1 MAGSAVLP
9 RLREKGVLHVLPAT
23 DPAFVEH
30 PLRSAVIGVLAYNE
44 DPSIELCLRAI
55 LAETDGTATVRSV
68 VVVASGCTDLTEVIV
83 RRVAA
88 EDRRVRLIIEPQ
100 RSGKA
105 AAINLLLRESSA
117 PIVVLVGGDVVF
129 TPGSLVRLLE
139 PFSDPRVGMTGA
151 RPVPTNARAG
161 FVGNAVHVLWGLHHE
176 VSLVSPKLGEA
187 VAFRRVM
194 RAIDRST
201 LVDEA
206 FMEHVISSRGMQL
219 RYVPQ
224 SVVRNHGAETVRD
237 YLAQRVRVCTGHQ
250 DLTARTGYHVSSMHF
265 ASPARAAWR
274 LWRQGE
280 KPKYILF
287 TVALEAIARLQARV
301 AGLGGRIESNG
312 IWHPIKSSKRVLA
325 RGHMLRSHHERF
337 VRLRLRPTGAT
348 ASRGRLAAE
357 RVRSLVRVEDEVRH
371 DNGLVVV
378 TVRSDELG
386 AHALGERLLKHL
398 PFEYVLVDGPET
410 PGAVWKQ
417 PRIAAG
423 DRLLVD

>member
-1 MAGSAVLP
+1 MVAMES
-9 RLREKGVLHVLPAT
+9 
-23 DPAFVEH
+23 FVNASGTEH
-30 PLRSAVIGVLAYNE
+30 PLRSAVIGVLAHNE
-44 DPSIELCLRAI
+44 DPTIEICLRAI
-55 LAETDGTATVRSV
+55 LAESDGSARVRSV
-68 VVVASGCTDLTEVIV
+68 IVVASGCTDLTEDIV

-88 EDRRVRLIIEPQ
+88 EDPRVRLIVEPQ

-129 TPGSLVRLLE
+129 TPGSLVRLVE

-151 RPVPTNARAG
+151 RPIPTNSRAG
-161 FVGNAVHVLWGLHHE
+161 FVGNAVQILWALHHE

-187 VAFRRVM
+187 VAFRRLM
-194 RAIDRST
+194 RTIDRNT

-206 FMEHVISSRGMQL
+206 FMEHVISSRGMTL
-219 RYVPQ
+219 RYVPEA
-224 SVVRNHGAETVRD
+224 VVRNHGAETVRD
-237 YLAQRVRVCTGHQ
+237 YLAQRVRVCTGHL

-265 ASPARAAWR
+265 AAPARAAWR

-280 KPKYILF
+280 KPKYIVF
-287 TVALEAIARLQARV
+287 TVALEAIARLQSKV
-301 AGLGGRIESNG
+301 AGLGGRPEASG

-348 ASRGRLAAE
+348 SSRGHLAAE
-357 RVRSLVRVEDEVRH
+357 RVRRLVRVDDHVHH
-371 DNGLVVV
+371 DKGHVLV

-386 AHALGERLLKHL
+386 GHALGERLVKHL
-398 PFEYVLVDGPET
+398 PAFEYVLVDGPGT
-410 PGAVWKQ
+410 RGAVRKQ
-417 PRIAAG
+417 PRIASA
-423 DRLLVD
+423 DRLLAD